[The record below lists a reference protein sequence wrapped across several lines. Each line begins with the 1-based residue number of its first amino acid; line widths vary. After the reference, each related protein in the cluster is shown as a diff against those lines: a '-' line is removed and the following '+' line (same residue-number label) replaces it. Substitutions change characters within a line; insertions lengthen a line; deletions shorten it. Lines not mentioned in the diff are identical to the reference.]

1 LLLESL
7 NIAVLGSN
15 EFLNEFGKRGTLS
28 DIVFYDRKLKDRIFT
43 FIAPISFQDKIQT
56 LPQVLNM
63 TDFVVLNVTQLDKY
77 LAEQIIAINSLGIE
91 NGFLLHSYDIDEQR
105 LNQMIK
111 GTTIENFKKIE
122 NLDVLKNELNNL
134 HHPNQIEGDFL
145 MSIDHS
151 FDVKGVG
158 TVLLG
163 GIKQG
168 RIKVY
173 DKLKIVPSNKE
184 ALIKS
189 IQMHDEP
196 VEESS
201 SPSRVGLA
209 IKGVSP
215 KEIERGDIICSGDT
229 VKTAN
234 TEVVV
239 TDFSKNKYYKGDI
252 TDTQT
257 YLLSVGLQIK
267 PLKILINNSKIL
279 LSLEKPIAYSE
290 KQKFLI
296 LKPDSKTT
304 RIIAEGSFPKLIP

>member
-1 LLLESL
+1 MESL
-7 NIAVLGSN
+7 NIAILGSS
-15 EFLNEFGKRGTLS
+15 EFLNDFGKRGTLS
-28 DIVFYDRKLKDRIFT
+28 DIVLYDRKLKDRILT
-43 FIAPISFQDKIQT
+43 FIAPISFPDKIQT

-63 TDFVVLNVTQLDKY
+63 TDFVVLNITQLDKY
-77 LAEQIIAINSLGIE
+77 LAEQIIAINSLDIR

-111 GTTIENFKKIE
+111 GTAIENFKKIE
-122 NLDVLKNELNNL
+122 SLEILKNEINNL
-134 HHPNQIEGDFL
+134 HSNSKEGDLL
-145 MSIDHS
+145 MPIDHS

-173 DKLKIVPSNKE
+173 DKLRILPSNKE

-189 IQMHDEP
+189 IQMHDDP
-196 VEESS
+196 VDESS

-209 IKGVSP
+209 VKGVSP

-229 VKTAN
+229 MKTAV
-234 TEVVV
+234 TEILV
-239 TDFSKNKYYKGDI
+239 TDFLKNKYYNGEI

-267 PLKILINNSKIL
+267 PVKILINNSKIL
-279 LSLEKPIAYSE
+279 LSLEKPIAYYE

-304 RIIAEGSFPKLIP
+304 RIIAEGSFRN

>member
-1 LLLESL
+1 MILNSL
-7 NIAVLGSN
+7 NISFIGAN
-15 EFLNEFGKRGTLS
+15 EFLKEFGKQGTLS
-28 DIVFYDRKLKDRIFT
+28 DIVLYDRKQKDRIFT
-43 FIAPISFQDKIQT
+43 IIAPVSFPDKIQT

-63 TDFVVLNVTQLDKY
+63 TEVVVLNVTALDKY
-77 LAEQIIAINSLGIE
+77 LAEQIIAINSLGIR

-111 GTTIENFKKIE
+111 GTALENFKKIE
-122 NLDVLKNELNNL
+122 SLEILKNEINNL
-134 HHPNQIEGDFL
+134 HSNSIEGDLL
-145 MSIDHS
+145 MPIDHS

-173 DKLKIVPSNKE
+173 DKLRILPSNKE

-189 IQMHDEP
+189 IQMHDDP
-196 VEESS
+196 VDESS

-209 IKGVSP
+209 VKGVSP
-215 KEIERGDIICSGDT
+215 REIERGDIICSGDT
-229 VKTAN
+229 MKTAI
-234 TEVVV
+234 TEVLV
-239 TDFSKNKYYKGDI
+239 TDFSKNKYYTGEI

-267 PLKILINNSKIL
+267 PIKIFINNSKIL
-279 LSLEKPIAYSE
+279 LSLEKHIAYYE

-304 RIIAEGSFPKLIP
+304 RIIAEGSF

>member
-1 LLLESL
+1 LESL

-15 EFLNEFGKRGTLS
+15 EILNEFGKRGTLS
-28 DIVFYDRKLKDRIFT
+28 DIVFYDRKLNDRIFT
-43 FIAPISFQDKIQT
+43 FIAPISFPDKIQT

-63 TDFVVLNVTQLDKY
+63 TDFVVLNITQLDKY
-77 LAEQIIAINSLGIE
+77 LAEQIIAINSLDMR

-111 GTTIENFKKIE
+111 GTAIENYKKIE
-122 NLDVLKNELNNL
+122 NLEILKNEINNL
-134 HHPNQIEGDFL
+134 HSNSREGDLL
-145 MSIDHS
+145 MPIDHS

-168 RIKVY
+168 GIKVY
-173 DKLKIVPSNKE
+173 DKVRILPSNKE

-189 IQMHDEP
+189 IQMHDDP
-196 VEESS
+196 VDESS

-209 IKGVSP
+209 VKGVSP
-215 KEIERGDIICSGDT
+215 REIERGDIICSGEDT
-229 VKTAN
+229 IKIAN
-234 TEVVV
+234 TKVLV
-239 TDFSKNKYYKGDI
+239 TDFSKNKYYNGEI

-267 PLKILINNSKIL
+267 PVKILINNSKIL
-279 LSLEKPIAYSE
+279 LSLEKPIAYYE

-304 RIIAEGSFPKLIP
+304 RIIAEGSFPTIIR

>member
-1 LLLESL
+1 VESL
-7 NIAVLGSN
+7 NIAVLGSS
-15 EFLNEFGKRGTLS
+15 EFLDDFGKRGTLS
-28 DIVFYDRKLKDRIFT
+28 DIVLYDRKLKDRIFT
-43 FIAPISFQDKIQT
+43 FIAPISFPDKIQT

-63 TDFVVLNVTQLDKY
+63 TDFLVLNITQLDKY
-77 LAEQIIAINSLGIE
+77 LAEQIIAINSLGIR

-111 GTTIENFKKIE
+111 GTVLENFKKIE
-122 NLDVLKNELNNL
+122 SLEILKNEINSL
-134 HHPNQIEGDFL
+134 HSNSIEGDLL
-145 MSIDHS
+145 MPIDHS

-173 DKLKIVPSNKE
+173 DKLRILPSNKE

-189 IQMHDEP
+189 IQMHDDP
-196 VEESS
+196 VDESS

-209 IKGVSP
+209 VKGVSP
-215 KEIERGDIICSGDT
+215 REIERGDIICSGDSM
-229 VKTAN
+229 KTAV
-234 TEVVV
+234 TEVIV
-239 TDFSKNKYYKGDI
+239 TDFLKNKYYNGEI

-257 YLLSVGLQIK
+257 YFLSVGLQIK
-267 PLKILINNSKIL
+267 PVKILINNSKIL
-279 LSLEKPIAYSE
+279 LSLEKPIAYYE

-304 RIIAEGSFPKLIP
+304 RIIAEGSF

>member
-1 LLLESL
+1 MLLESL

-15 EFLNEFGKRGTLS
+15 EILNEFGKRGTLS
-28 DIVFYDRKLKDRIFT
+28 DIVFHDRKLNDRIFT
-43 FIAPISFQDKIQT
+43 FIAPISFPDKIQT

-63 TDFVVLNVTQLDKY
+63 TDFVVLNITQLDKY
-77 LAEQIIAINSLGIE
+77 FAEQIIAINSLDMR

-122 NLDVLKNELNNL
+122 NLEILKNEINNL
-134 HHPNQIEGDFL
+134 HSNSREGDLL
-145 MSIDHS
+145 MPIDHS

-163 GIKQG
+163 GIKKG
-168 RIKVY
+168 KIKIY
-173 DKLKIVPSNKE
+173 DKLRILPSNKE

-189 IQMHDEP
+189 IQMHDDP
-196 VEESS
+196 VDESS

-209 IKGVSP
+209 VKGVSP
-215 KEIERGDIICSGDT
+215 RDIERGDIICSGEDT
-229 VKTAN
+229 IKIAN
-234 TEVVV
+234 TEILV
-239 TDFSKNKYYKGDI
+239 TDFSKNKYYNGEI

-267 PLKILINNSKIL
+267 PVKILINNSKIL
-279 LSLEKPIAYSE
+279 LSLEKPIAYYE

-304 RIIAEGSFPKLIP
+304 RIIAEGSFPTVIQ

>member
-1 LLLESL
+1 MESL
-7 NIAVLGSN
+7 NIAVLGSS
-15 EFLNEFGKRGTLS
+15 EFLNDFGKRGTFS
-28 DIVFYDRKLKDRIFT
+28 DIVLYDRKLKDRIFT
-43 FIAPISFQDKIQT
+43 FIAPISFPDKIQT

-63 TDFVVLNVTQLDKY
+63 TDFVVLNITQLDKY
-77 LAEQIIAINSLGIE
+77 LAEQIIAINSLDIR

-105 LNQMIK
+105 FNQMIK
-111 GTTIENFKKIE
+111 GTVLENFKKIE
-122 NLDVLKNELNNL
+122 SLEILKNEINNL
-134 HHPNQIEGDFL
+134 HSNSKEGDLL
-145 MSIDHS
+145 MPIDHS

-173 DKLKIVPSNKE
+173 DKLRILPSNKE

-189 IQMHDEP
+189 IQMHDDP
-196 VEESS
+196 VDESS

-209 IKGVSP
+209 VKGVSP

-229 VKTAN
+229 MKTAV
-234 TEVVV
+234 TEVLV
-239 TDFSKNKYYKGDI
+239 TDFLKNKYYNGEI
-252 TDTQT
+252 TYTQT

-267 PLKILINNSKIL
+267 PVKILINNSKIL
-279 LSLEKPIAYSE
+279 LSLEKPIAYYQ

-304 RIIAEGSFPKLIP
+304 RIIAEGSFRN

>member
-1 LLLESL
+1 VESL

-15 EFLNEFGKRGTLS
+15 KFLNDFGKLGTLS
-28 DIVFYDRKLKDRIFT
+28 DIVLYDRKLKDRILT
-43 FIAPISFQDKIQT
+43 FIAPISFPDKIQT

-63 TDFVVLNVTQLDKY
+63 TDFVVLNITQLDKY
-77 LAEQIIAINSLGIE
+77 LAEQIIAINSLGIR

-105 LNQMIK
+105 FNQMIK
-111 GTTIENFKKIE
+111 GTVLENFKKIE
-122 NLDVLKNELNNL
+122 SLEILKNEINNL
-134 HHPNQIEGDFL
+134 NSNSIEGDLL
-145 MSIDHS
+145 MPIDHS

-168 RIKVY
+168 RIKAY
-173 DKLKIVPSNKE
+173 DKLRILPSNKE

-189 IQMHDEP
+189 IQMHDDP
-196 VEESS
+196 VDESS

-215 KEIERGDIICSGDT
+215 REIERGDIICSGDT
-229 VKTAN
+229 MKTAV
-234 TEVVV
+234 TEVLV
-239 TDFSKNKYYKGDI
+239 TDFLKNKYYNGEI

-267 PLKILINNSKIL
+267 PIKILINNSKIL
-279 LSLEKPIAYSE
+279 LSLEKPIAYYE

-304 RIIAEGSFPKLIP
+304 RIIAEGSFRN

>member
-1 LLLESL
+1 MESL

-15 EFLNEFGKRGTLS
+15 EILNEFGKRGTLS
-28 DIVFYDRKLKDRIFT
+28 DIVFYDRKLNDRIFT
-43 FIAPISFQDKIQT
+43 FIAPISFPDKIQT

-63 TDFVVLNVTQLDKY
+63 TDFVVLNITQLDKY
-77 LAEQIIAINSLGIE
+77 IAEQIIAINSLDMR

-111 GTTIENFKKIE
+111 GTAVENFKKIE
-122 NLDVLKNELNNL
+122 NLEILKNEINNL
-134 HHPNQIEGDFL
+134 HSNSREGDLL
-145 MSIDHS
+145 MPIDHS

-168 RIKVY
+168 KIKVY
-173 DKLKIVPSNKE
+173 DKLRILPSNKE

-189 IQMHDEP
+189 IQMHDDP
-196 VEESS
+196 VDESS

-209 IKGVSP
+209 VKGVSP
-215 KEIERGDIICSGDT
+215 RDIERGDIICSGEDT
-229 VKTAN
+229 IKIAN
-234 TEVVV
+234 TEILV
-239 TDFSKNKYYKGDI
+239 TDFSKNKYYNGEI

-267 PLKILINNSKIL
+267 PVKILINNSKIL
-279 LSLEKPIAYSE
+279 LSLEKPIAYYE

-304 RIIAEGSFPKLIP
+304 RIIAEGSFPTVIQ

>member
-1 LLLESL
+1 VESL
-7 NIAVLGSN
+7 NIAVLGSS
-15 EFLNEFGKRGTLS
+15 EFLNDFGKRGTLS
-28 DIVFYDRKLKDRIFT
+28 DIVLYDRKLKDRILT
-43 FIAPISFQDKIQT
+43 FIAPISFPDKIQT

-63 TDFVVLNVTQLDKY
+63 TDFVVLNITQLDKY
-77 LAEQIIAINSLGIE
+77 LAEQIIAINSLDIR

-111 GTTIENFKKIE
+111 GTAIEDFKKIE
-122 NLDVLKNELNNL
+122 SLEILKNEINNL
-134 HHPNQIEGDFL
+134 HSNSKEGDLL
-145 MSIDHS
+145 MPIDHS

-173 DKLKIVPSNKE
+173 DKLRILPSNKE

-189 IQMHDEP
+189 IQMHDDP
-196 VEESS
+196 VDESS

-209 IKGVSP
+209 VKGVSP

-229 VKTAN
+229 MKTAVR
-234 TEVVV
+234 EILV
-239 TDFSKNKYYKGDI
+239 TDFLKNKYYNGEI

-267 PLKILINNSKIL
+267 PVKILINNSKIL
-279 LSLEKPIAYSE
+279 LSLEKPIAYYE

-304 RIIAEGSFPKLIP
+304 RIIAEGSFRN

>member
-1 LLLESL
+1 MESL

-15 EFLNEFGKRGTLS
+15 EILNEFGKRGTLS
-28 DIVFYDRKLKDRIFT
+28 DIVFYDRKLNDRIFT
-43 FIAPISFQDKIQT
+43 FIAPISFPDKIQT

-63 TDFVVLNVTQLDKY
+63 ADFVVLNITQLDKY
-77 LAEQIIAINSLGIE
+77 IAEQIIAINSLGIR

-111 GTTIENFKKIE
+111 GTAVENFKKIE
-122 NLDVLKNELNNL
+122 NLEILKNEINNL
-134 HHPNQIEGDFL
+134 HSNSREGDLL
-145 MSIDHS
+145 MPIDHS

-168 RIKVY
+168 KIKVY
-173 DKLKIVPSNKE
+173 DKLRILPSNKE

-189 IQMHDEP
+189 IQMHDDP
-196 VEESS
+196 VDESS

-209 IKGVSP
+209 VKGVSP
-215 KEIERGDIICSGDT
+215 RDIERGDIICSGDT
-229 VKTAN
+229 INIAN
-234 TEVVV
+234 TEILV
-239 TDFSKNKYYKGDI
+239 TDFSKNKYYNGEI
-252 TDTQT
+252 TNTQT

-267 PLKILINNSKIL
+267 PLKIVINNSKIL
-279 LSLEKPIAYSE
+279 LSLEKPIAYYE
-290 KQKFLI
+290 NQKFLI

-304 RIIAEGSFPKLIP
+304 RIIAEGSFPPVIQ

>member
-1 LLLESL
+1 MESL

-15 EFLNEFGKRGTLS
+15 EFLDDFGKRGTLS
-28 DIVFYDRKLKDRIFT
+28 DIVLYDRKLKDRIFT
-43 FIAPISFQDKIQT
+43 FIAPISFPDKIQT

-63 TDFVVLNVTQLDKY
+63 TDFVVLNITQLDKY
-77 LAEQIIAINSLGIE
+77 LAEQIIAINSLGIR

-111 GTTIENFKKIE
+111 GTVLENFKKIE
-122 NLDVLKNELNNL
+122 SLEILKNEINNL
-134 HHPNQIEGDFL
+134 HSNSIEGDLL
-145 MSIDHS
+145 MPIDHS

-173 DKLKIVPSNKE
+173 DKLRILPSNKE

-189 IQMHDEP
+189 IQMHDDP
-196 VEESS
+196 VDESS

-215 KEIERGDIICSGDT
+215 REIERGDIICSGDT
-229 VKTAN
+229 MKTAV
-234 TEVVV
+234 TEVLV
-239 TDFSKNKYYKGDI
+239 TDFLKNKYYNGEI

-267 PLKILINNSKIL
+267 PVKILINNSKIL
-279 LSLEKPIAYSE
+279 LSLEKPIAYYE

-304 RIIAEGSFPKLIP
+304 RIITEGSF

>member
-1 LLLESL
+1 LESL

-15 EFLNEFGKRGTLS
+15 EILNEFGKRGTLS
-28 DIVFYDRKLKDRIFT
+28 DIVFYDRKLNDRIFT
-43 FIAPISFQDKIQT
+43 FIAPISFPDKIQT

-63 TDFVVLNVTQLDKY
+63 TDFVVLNITQLDKY
-77 LAEQIIAINSLGIE
+77 FAEQIIAINSLDMR

-122 NLDVLKNELNNL
+122 NLEILKNEINNL
-134 HHPNQIEGDFL
+134 HSNSREGDLL
-145 MSIDHS
+145 MPIDHS

-163 GIKQG
+163 GIKKG
-168 RIKVY
+168 KIKIY
-173 DKLKIVPSNKE
+173 DKLRILPSNKE

-189 IQMHDEP
+189 IQMHDDP
-196 VEESS
+196 VDESS

-209 IKGVSP
+209 VKGVSP
-215 KEIERGDIICSGDT
+215 RDIERGDIICSGEDT
-229 VKTAN
+229 IKIAN
-234 TEVVV
+234 TEILV
-239 TDFSKNKYYKGDI
+239 TDFSKNKYYNGEI

-279 LSLEKPIAYSE
+279 LSLEKPIAYYE

-304 RIIAEGSFPKLIP
+304 RIIAEGSFPPVIQ

>member
-1 LLLESL
+1 VESL

-15 EFLNEFGKRGTLS
+15 EFLNDFGKRGTLS
-28 DIVFYDRKLKDRIFT
+28 DIVLYDRKLKDRILT
-43 FIAPISFQDKIQT
+43 FIAPISFPDKIQT

-63 TDFVVLNVTQLDKY
+63 TDFVVLNITQLDKY
-77 LAEQIIAINSLGIE
+77 LAEQIIAINSLGIR

-111 GTTIENFKKIE
+111 GTVLENFKKIE
-122 NLDVLKNELNNL
+122 SLEILKNEINNL
-134 HHPNQIEGDFL
+134 HSNPIEGDLL
-145 MSIDHS
+145 MPIDHS

-173 DKLKIVPSNKE
+173 DKLRILPSNKE

-189 IQMHDEP
+189 IQMHDDP
-196 VEESS
+196 VDESS

-215 KEIERGDIICSGDT
+215 REIERGDIICSGDT
-229 VKTAN
+229 MKTAV
-234 TEVVV
+234 TEVLV
-239 TDFSKNKYYKGDI
+239 TDFLKNKYYKGEI

-267 PLKILINNSKIL
+267 PVKILINNSKIL
-279 LSLEKPIAYSE
+279 LSLEKPIAYYQ

-304 RIIAEGSFPKLIP
+304 RIIAEGSFRN

>member
-1 LLLESL
+1 VESL
-7 NIAVLGSN
+7 NIAVLGSS
-15 EFLNEFGKRGTLS
+15 EFLDDFGKRGTLS
-28 DIVFYDRKLKDRIFT
+28 DIVLYDRKLKDRIFT
-43 FIAPISFQDKIQT
+43 FIAPISFPDKIQT

-63 TDFVVLNVTQLDKY
+63 TDFLVLNITQLDKY
-77 LAEQIIAINSLGIE
+77 LAEQIIAINSLGIR

-111 GTTIENFKKIE
+111 GTVLENFKKIE
-122 NLDVLKNELNNL
+122 SLEILKNEINSL
-134 HHPNQIEGDFL
+134 HSNSIEGDLL
-145 MSIDHS
+145 MPIDHS

-173 DKLKIVPSNKE
+173 DKLRILPSNKE

-189 IQMHDEP
+189 IQMHDDP
-196 VEESS
+196 VDESS

-215 KEIERGDIICSGDT
+215 REIERGDIICSGDT
-229 VKTAN
+229 MKTAV
-234 TEVVV
+234 TEILV
-239 TDFSKNKYYKGDI
+239 TDFLKNKYYNGEI

-257 YLLSVGLQIK
+257 YFLSVGLQIK
-267 PLKILINNSKIL
+267 PVKILINNSKIL
-279 LSLEKPIAYSE
+279 LSLEKPIAYYE

-304 RIIAEGSFPKLIP
+304 RIIAEGSF

>member
-1 LLLESL
+1 VESL

-15 EFLNEFGKRGTLS
+15 EFLNDFGKRGTLS
-28 DIVFYDRKLKDRIFT
+28 DIVLYDRKLKDRILT
-43 FIAPISFQDKIQT
+43 FIAPISFPDKIQT

-63 TDFVVLNVTQLDKY
+63 TDFVVLNITQLDKY
-77 LAEQIIAINSLGIE
+77 LAEQIIAINSLDIR

-111 GTTIENFKKIE
+111 GTAIEDFKKIDSLE
-122 NLDVLKNELNNL
+122 ILKNEINNL
-134 HHPNQIEGDFL
+134 HSNSKEGDLL
-145 MSIDHS
+145 MPIDHS

-173 DKLKIVPSNKE
+173 DKLRILPSNKE

-189 IQMHDEP
+189 IQMHDDP
-196 VEESS
+196 VDESS

-209 IKGVSP
+209 VKGVSP

-229 VKTAN
+229 MKTAV
-234 TEVVV
+234 TEILV
-239 TDFSKNKYYKGDI
+239 TDFLKNKYYNGEI

-267 PLKILINNSKIL
+267 PVKILINNSKIL
-279 LSLEKPIAYSE
+279 LSLEKPIAYYQ

-304 RIIAEGSFPKLIP
+304 RIIAEGSFRN

>member
-1 LLLESL
+1 VESL

-15 EFLNEFGKRGTLS
+15 EFLDDFGKRGTLS
-28 DIVFYDRKLKDRIFT
+28 DIVLYDRKLKDRILT
-43 FIAPISFQDKIQT
+43 FIAPISFPDKIQT

-63 TDFVVLNVTQLDKY
+63 TDFVVLNITQLDKY
-77 LAEQIIAINSLGIE
+77 LAEQIIAINSLDIR

-111 GTTIENFKKIE
+111 GTAIENFKKIE
-122 NLDVLKNELNNL
+122 SLEILKNEINNL
-134 HHPNQIEGDFL
+134 HSNSIEGDLL
-145 MSIDHS
+145 MPIDHS

-173 DKLKIVPSNKE
+173 DKLRILPSNKE

-189 IQMHDEP
+189 IQMHDDP
-196 VEESS
+196 VDESS

-215 KEIERGDIICSGDT
+215 REIERGDIICSGDT
-229 VKTAN
+229 LKTAV
-234 TEVVV
+234 TEVLV
-239 TDFSKNKYYKGDI
+239 TDFLKNKYYNGEI
-252 TDTQT
+252 THTQT

-267 PLKILINNSKIL
+267 PVKILINNSKIL
-279 LSLEKPIAYSE
+279 LSLEKPIAYYE

-304 RIIAEGSFPKLIP
+304 RIIAEGSF

>member
-1 LLLESL
+1 LESL

-15 EFLNEFGKRGTLS
+15 EILNEFGKRGTLS
-28 DIVFYDRKLKDRIFT
+28 DIVFYDRKLNDRIFT
-43 FIAPISFQDKIQT
+43 FIAPISFPDKIQT

-63 TDFVVLNVTQLDKY
+63 TDFVVLNITQLDKY
-77 LAEQIIAINSLGIE
+77 FAEQIIAINSLDMR

-122 NLDVLKNELNNL
+122 NLEILKNEINNL
-134 HHPNQIEGDFL
+134 HSNSREGDLL
-145 MSIDHS
+145 MPIDHS

-163 GIKQG
+163 GIKKG
-168 RIKVY
+168 KIKIY
-173 DKLKIVPSNKE
+173 DKLRILPSNKE

-189 IQMHDEP
+189 IQMHDDP
-196 VEESS
+196 VDESS

-209 IKGVSP
+209 VKGVSP
-215 KEIERGDIICSGDT
+215 RDIERGDIICSGEDT
-229 VKTAN
+229 IKIAN
-234 TEVVV
+234 TEILV
-239 TDFSKNKYYKGDI
+239 TDFSKNKYYNGEI

-267 PLKILINNSKIL
+267 PVKILINSSKIL
-279 LSLEKPIAYSE
+279 LSLEKPIAYYE

-304 RIIAEGSFPKLIP
+304 RIIAEGSFPPVIQ

>member
-1 LLLESL
+1 MESL
-7 NIAVLGSN
+7 NIAVLGSS
-15 EFLNEFGKRGTLS
+15 EFLNDFGKRGTLS
-28 DIVFYDRKLKDRIFT
+28 DIVLYDRKLKDRIFT
-43 FIAPISFQDKIQT
+43 FIAPISFPDKIQT

-63 TDFVVLNVTQLDKY
+63 TDFLVLNITQLDKY
-77 LAEQIIAINSLGIE
+77 LAEQIIAINSLGIR

-111 GTTIENFKKIE
+111 GTAIENFKKIE
-122 NLDVLKNELNNL
+122 SLEILKNEINNL
-134 HHPNQIEGDFL
+134 HSNPIEGDLL
-145 MSIDHS
+145 MPIDHS

-173 DKLKIVPSNKE
+173 DKLRILPSNKE

-189 IQMHDEP
+189 IQMHDDP
-196 VEESS
+196 VDESS

-215 KEIERGDIICSGDT
+215 REIERGDIICSGDT
-229 VKTAN
+229 MKTAV
-234 TEVVV
+234 TEVLV
-239 TDFSKNKYYKGDI
+239 TDFLKNKYYNGEI

-267 PLKILINNSKIL
+267 PVKILINNSKIL
-279 LSLEKPIAYSE
+279 LSLEKPIAYYE

-304 RIIAEGSFPKLIP
+304 RIIAEGSF

>member
-1 LLLESL
+1 MESL

-15 EFLNEFGKRGTLS
+15 EFLNDFGKRGTLS
-28 DIVFYDRKLKDRIFT
+28 DIVLYDRKLKDRILT
-43 FIAPISFQDKIQT
+43 FIAPISFPDKIQT

-63 TDFVVLNVTQLDKY
+63 TDFVVLNITQLDKY
-77 LAEQIIAINSLGIE
+77 LAEQIIAINSLDIR

-111 GTTIENFKKIE
+111 GTAIEDFKKIE
-122 NLDVLKNELNNL
+122 SLEILKNEINNL
-134 HHPNQIEGDFL
+134 HSNSTEGYLL
-145 MSIDHS
+145 MPIDHS

-173 DKLKIVPSNKE
+173 DKLRILPSNKE

-189 IQMHDEP
+189 IQMHDDP
-196 VEESS
+196 VDESS

-209 IKGVSP
+209 VKGVSP

-229 VKTAN
+229 MKTAV
-234 TEVVV
+234 TEILV
-239 TDFSKNKYYKGDI
+239 TDFLKNKYYNGEI

-267 PLKILINNSKIL
+267 PVKILINNSKIL
-279 LSLEKPIAYSE
+279 LSLEKPIAYYE

-304 RIIAEGSFPKLIP
+304 RIIAEGSFRN

>member
-1 LLLESL
+1 VESL

-15 EFLNEFGKRGTLS
+15 EFLNDFGKRGTLS
-28 DIVFYDRKLKDRIFT
+28 DIVLYDRKLKDRILT
-43 FIAPISFQDKIQT
+43 FIAPISFPDKIQT

-63 TDFVVLNVTQLDKY
+63 TDFVVLNITQLDKY
-77 LAEQIIAINSLGIE
+77 LAEQIIAINSLGIR

-105 LNQMIK
+105 FNQMIK
-111 GTTIENFKKIE
+111 GTVLENFKKIE
-122 NLDVLKNELNNL
+122 SLEILKNEINNL
-134 HHPNQIEGDFL
+134 HSNSIEGDLL
-145 MSIDHS
+145 MPIDHS

-173 DKLKIVPSNKE
+173 DKLRILPSNKE
-184 ALIKS
+184 ASIKS
-189 IQMHDEP
+189 IQMHDDP
-196 VEESS
+196 VDESS

-215 KEIERGDIICSGDT
+215 REIERGDIICSGDT
-229 VKTAN
+229 MKTAV
-234 TEVVV
+234 TEVLV
-239 TDFSKNKYYKGDI
+239 TDFLKNKYYNGEI

-267 PLKILINNSKIL
+267 PIKILINNSKIL
-279 LSLEKPIAYSE
+279 LSLEKPIAYYE

-304 RIIAEGSFPKLIP
+304 RIIAEGSF

>member
-1 LLLESL
+1 MESL

-15 EFLNEFGKRGTLS
+15 EILNEFGKRGTLS
-28 DIVFYDRKLKDRIFT
+28 DIVFYDRKLNDRIFT
-43 FIAPISFQDKIQT
+43 FIAPISFPDKIQT

-63 TDFVVLNVTQLDKY
+63 ADFVVLNITQLDKY
-77 LAEQIIAINSLGIE
+77 IAEQIIAINSLDMR

-122 NLDVLKNELNNL
+122 NLEILKNEINNL
-134 HHPNQIEGDFL
+134 HSNSREGDLL
-145 MSIDHS
+145 MPIDHS

-163 GIKQG
+163 GIKKG
-168 RIKVY
+168 KIKIY
-173 DKLKIVPSNKE
+173 DKLRILPSNKE

-189 IQMHDEP
+189 IQMHDDP
-196 VEESS
+196 VDESS

-209 IKGVSP
+209 VKGVSP
-215 KEIERGDIICSGDT
+215 RDIERGDIICSGEDT
-229 VKTAN
+229 IKIAN
-234 TEVVV
+234 TEILV
-239 TDFSKNKYYKGDI
+239 TDFSKNKYYNGEI

-267 PLKILINNSKIL
+267 PVKILINNSKIL
-279 LSLEKPIAYSE
+279 LSLEKPIAYYE

-304 RIIAEGSFPKLIP
+304 RIIAEGSFPPVIQ

>member
-15 EFLNEFGKRGTLS
+15 EILNEFGKRGTLS
-28 DIVFYDRKLKDRIFT
+28 DIVFYDRKLNDRIFT
-43 FIAPISFQDKIQT
+43 FIAPISFPDKIQT

-63 TDFVVLNVTQLDKY
+63 TDFVVLNITQLDKY
-77 LAEQIIAINSLGIE
+77 FAEQIIAINSLDMR

-122 NLDVLKNELNNL
+122 NLEILKNEINNL
-134 HHPNQIEGDFL
+134 HSNSREGDLL
-145 MSIDHS
+145 MPIDHS

-163 GIKQG
+163 GIKKG
-168 RIKVY
+168 KIKIY
-173 DKLKIVPSNKE
+173 DKLRILPSNKE

-189 IQMHDEP
+189 IQMHDDP
-196 VEESS
+196 VDESS

-209 IKGVSP
+209 VKGVSP
-215 KEIERGDIICSGDT
+215 RDIERGDIICSGEDT
-229 VKTAN
+229 IKIAN
-234 TEVVV
+234 TEILV
-239 TDFSKNKYYKGDI
+239 TDLSKNKYYNGEI

-267 PLKILINNSKIL
+267 PVKILINNSKIL
-279 LSLEKPIAYSE
+279 LSLEKPIAYYE

-304 RIIAEGSFPKLIP
+304 RIIAEGSFPTVIQ

>member
-1 LLLESL
+1 MLLESL

-15 EFLNEFGKRGTLS
+15 EFLNELGKRGTLS
-28 DIVFYDRKLKDRIFT
+28 DMVLYDRKLKDRIFT
-43 FIAPISFQDKIQT
+43 FIAPISFPDKIQT

-63 TDFVVLNVTQLDKY
+63 TDFVILYVTQLDKFV
-77 LAEQIIAINSLGIE
+77 AEQIIAINSLGIK

-134 HHPNQIEGDFL
+134 HSTPRDGDFL
-145 MSIDHS
+145 MPIDHS

-173 DKLKIVPSNKE
+173 DKLRILPSNKE

-209 IKGVSP
+209 VKGVSP
-215 KEIERGDIICSGDT
+215 KEIERGDIICSGET
-229 VKTAN
+229 MKTAL

-239 TDFSKNKYYKGDI
+239 TDFSKNKYYNEDI
-252 TDTQT
+252 TETQT

-267 PLKILINNSKIL
+267 PLKISNKKSEIL
-279 LSLEKPIAYSE
+279 LSLEKPIAYYE
-290 KQKFLI
+290 TQKFLI

-304 RIIAEGSFPKLIP
+304 RIIAEGSFPKLIQ